1 MLSQTLQRE
10 MHYCK
15 CLPNYIMFTSFNRIS
30 RKDDSQVLAPIQIYR
45 ETLLLVHTHAFL
57 AWNSPAVQPKDTR
70 AKSVITPRAV
80 IPNASPRAN
89 A

>member
-1 MLSQTLQRE
+1 M
-10 MHYCK
+10 
-15 CLPNYIMFTSFNRIS
+15 LPNYIMFTSFNRIS
-30 RKDDSQVLAPIQIYR
+30 RKDDSQVLAPIQMYR

-57 AWNSPAVQPKDTR
+57 AWNSALNTAQTKDTR
-70 AKSVITPRAV
+70 AKSVTTPRAV

>member
-1 MLSQTLQRE
+1 M
-10 MHYCK
+10 
-15 CLPNYIMFTSFNRIS
+15 LPNYIMFTSFNRIS
-30 RKDDSQVLAPIQIYR
+30 RKDDSQVLAPIQMYR
-45 ETLLLVHTHAFL
+45 ETLLLVHTHAFP
-57 AWNSPAVQPKDTR
+57 AWNSPALNTARAKDTR